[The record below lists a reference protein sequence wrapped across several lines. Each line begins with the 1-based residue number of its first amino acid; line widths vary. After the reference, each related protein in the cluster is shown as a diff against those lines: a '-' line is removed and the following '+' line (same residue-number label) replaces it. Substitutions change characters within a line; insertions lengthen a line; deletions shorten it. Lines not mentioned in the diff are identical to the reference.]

1 MFLNGAG
8 VRSKFFVK
16 VYVCALY
23 LSERISSPEGV
34 IVSRKTRRI
43 ELHMLRSMQASAI
56 HEAMM
61 KGLEDNVPVAE
72 LKRLKPQLG
81 RLQQA
86 MTSIGGVNEGAVIQF
101 DFVPGQGTIVRIGG
115 DVRNVRYNGAKVA
128 ESLKMVDWHVS
139 YSLRDGFGYSDAV
152 GCPVFSSAAV
162 LAYNGPTVEEITR
175 NGKTVGFVFVLVILS
190 NSRMSNRPAMAGSFL
205 PALQRA

>member
-1 MFLNGAG
+1 MPRCTWSRAGVVLAMVLAASPAAAAQVEGVRLADNVRVNNQPMFLSGAG
-8 VRSKFFVK
+8 LRSKFFVR

-34 IVSRKTRRI
+34 IASRKTRRI

-61 KGLEDNVPVAE
+61 KGLEDNVSAAE

-86 MTSIGGVNEGAVIQF
+86 MTSIGGVNEGEVIQF

-115 DVRNVRYNGAKVA
+115 DVRDTIEGEELARALLSIWLGPRPVQ
-128 ESLKMVDWHVS
+128 SDLK
-139 YSLRDGFGYSDAV
+139 DALM
-152 GCPVFSSAAV
+152 GRS
-162 LAYNGPTVEEITR
+162 
-175 NGKTVGFVFVLVILS
+175 
-190 NSRMSNRPAMAGSFL
+190 
-205 PALQRA
+205 

>member
-1 MFLNGAG
+1 MPRCTRSWAGVFLAMVLAASPVAAVQVEGVRLADTVRENNQPMFLNGAG

-34 IVSRKTRRI
+34 IVSRKTSRI

-115 DVRNVRYNGAKVA
+115 DVRDTIEGEELARALLSIWLGPRPVQ
-128 ESLKMVDWHVS
+128 SDLK
-139 YSLRDGFGYSDAV
+139 DALM
-152 GCPVFSSAAV
+152 GRS
-162 LAYNGPTVEEITR
+162 
-175 NGKTVGFVFVLVILS
+175 
-190 NSRMSNRPAMAGSFL
+190 
-205 PALQRA
+205 

>member
-1 MFLNGAG
+1 MPRCTRSWAGVLLASVLAASPVAAVQVEGVRLADTVRENNQPMFLNGAG

-34 IVSRKTRRI
+34 IVSRKARRI

-115 DVRNVRYNGAKVA
+115 DVRDTIEGEELARALLSIWLGPRPVQ
-128 ESLKMVDWHVS
+128 SDLK
-139 YSLRDGFGYSDAV
+139 DALM
-152 GCPVFSSAAV
+152 GRS
-162 LAYNGPTVEEITR
+162 
-175 NGKTVGFVFVLVILS
+175 
-190 NSRMSNRPAMAGSFL
+190 
-205 PALQRA
+205 

>member
-1 MFLNGAG
+1 MPRCTWCRAGVVLAMVLAAFPAAAAHVEGVRLADTVRENNQPMFLNGAG
-8 VRSKFFVK
+8 LRSKFFVK

-61 KGLEDNVPVAE
+61 KGLEDNVSAAE

-86 MTSIGGVNEGAVIQF
+86 MTSIGGVNEGDVIQF

-115 DVRNVRYNGAKVA
+115 DVRDTIEGDELARALLSIWLGPKPVQ
-128 ESLKMVDWHVS
+128 SDLK
-139 YSLRDGFGYSDAV
+139 DALM
-152 GCPVFSSAAV
+152 GRS
-162 LAYNGPTVEEITR
+162 
-175 NGKTVGFVFVLVILS
+175 
-190 NSRMSNRPAMAGSFL
+190 
-205 PALQRA
+205 

>member
-1 MFLNGAG
+1 MPRCTRSWAGVFLAMVLAASPVAAVQVEGVRLADTVRESNQPMFLNGAG

-86 MTSIGGVNEGAVIQF
+86 MTSIGGVNEGEVIQF

-115 DVRNVRYNGAKVA
+115 DVRDTIEGEELARALLSIWLGPRPVQ
-128 ESLKMVDWHVS
+128 SDLK
-139 YSLRDGFGYSDAV
+139 DALM
-152 GCPVFSSAAV
+152 GRS
-162 LAYNGPTVEEITR
+162 
-175 NGKTVGFVFVLVILS
+175 
-190 NSRMSNRPAMAGSFL
+190 
-205 PALQRA
+205 

>member
-1 MFLNGAG
+1 MPRCTRSWAGVFLAMVLAASPVAAVQVEGVRLADTVRENNQPMFLNGAG

-61 KGLEDNVPVAE
+61 KGLEDNVLVAE

-115 DVRNVRYNGAKVA
+115 DVRDTIEGEELARALLSIWLGPRPVQ
-128 ESLKMVDWHVS
+128 SDLK
-139 YSLRDGFGYSDAV
+139 DALM
-152 GCPVFSSAAV
+152 GRS
-162 LAYNGPTVEEITR
+162 
-175 NGKTVGFVFVLVILS
+175 
-190 NSRMSNRPAMAGSFL
+190 
-205 PALQRA
+205 

>member
-1 MFLNGAG
+1 MPRCTRSWAGVFLAMVLAASPVAAVQVEGVRLADTVRESNQPMFLNGAG

-34 IVSRKTRRI
+34 IVSRKARRI

-61 KGLEDNVPVAE
+61 KGLEDNVLVAE

-115 DVRNVRYNGAKVA
+115 DVRDTIEGEELARALLSIWLGPRSVQ
-128 ESLKMVDWHVS
+128 SDLK
-139 YSLRDGFGYSDAV
+139 DALM
-152 GCPVFSSAAV
+152 GRS
-162 LAYNGPTVEEITR
+162 
-175 NGKTVGFVFVLVILS
+175 
-190 NSRMSNRPAMAGSFL
+190 
-205 PALQRA
+205 

>member
-1 MFLNGAG
+1 MPRCTRSWAGVLLASVLAASPVAAVQVEGVRLADTVRENNQPMFLNGAG

-115 DVRNVRYNGAKVA
+115 DVRDTIEGEELARALLSIWLGPRPVQ
-128 ESLKMVDWHVS
+128 SDLK
-139 YSLRDGFGYSDAV
+139 DALM
-152 GCPVFSSAAV
+152 GRS
-162 LAYNGPTVEEITR
+162 
-175 NGKTVGFVFVLVILS
+175 
-190 NSRMSNRPAMAGSFL
+190 
-205 PALQRA
+205 

>member
-1 MFLNGAG
+1 MPRCTWTRAGIVLAMVLAASPAVAAQVEGVRLADNVRVNNQPMFLSGAG
-8 VRSKFFVK
+8 LRSKFFVR

-34 IVSRKTRRI
+34 IASRKTRRI

-61 KGLEDNVPVAE
+61 KGLEDNVSAAE

-86 MTSIGGVNEGAVIQF
+86 MTSIGGVNEGDVIQF

-115 DVRNVRYNGAKVA
+115 DVRDTIEGEELARALLSIWLGPKPVQ
-128 ESLKMVDWHVS
+128 SDLK
-139 YSLRDGFGYSDAV
+139 DALM
-152 GCPVFSSAAV
+152 GRS
-162 LAYNGPTVEEITR
+162 
-175 NGKTVGFVFVLVILS
+175 
-190 NSRMSNRPAMAGSFL
+190 
-205 PALQRA
+205 

>member
-1 MFLNGAG
+1 MPRCTRSWAGVFLAMVLAASPVAAVQVEGVRLADTVRESNQPMFLNGAG

-115 DVRNVRYNGAKVA
+115 DVRDTIEGEELARALLSIWLGPRPVQ
-128 ESLKMVDWHVS
+128 SDLK
-139 YSLRDGFGYSDAV
+139 DALM
-152 GCPVFSSAAV
+152 GRS
-162 LAYNGPTVEEITR
+162 
-175 NGKTVGFVFVLVILS
+175 
-190 NSRMSNRPAMAGSFL
+190 
-205 PALQRA
+205 

>member
-1 MFLNGAG
+1 MPRCTRSWAGVLLASVLAASPSAAAQVEGVRLADTVRENNQPMFLNGAG

-115 DVRNVRYNGAKVA
+115 DVRDTIEGEELARALLSIWLGPRPVQ
-128 ESLKMVDWHVS
+128 SDLK
-139 YSLRDGFGYSDAV
+139 DALM
-152 GCPVFSSAAV
+152 GRS
-162 LAYNGPTVEEITR
+162 
-175 NGKTVGFVFVLVILS
+175 
-190 NSRMSNRPAMAGSFL
+190 
-205 PALQRA
+205 

>member
-1 MFLNGAG
+1 MPRCTRSWAGVLLASVLAASPVAAVQVEGVRLADTVRENNQPMFLNGAG

-61 KGLEDNVPVAE
+61 KGLEDNVLVAE

-115 DVRNVRYNGAKVA
+115 DVRDTIEGEELARALLSIWLGPRPVQ
-128 ESLKMVDWHVS
+128 SDLK
-139 YSLRDGFGYSDAV
+139 DALM
-152 GCPVFSSAAV
+152 GRS
-162 LAYNGPTVEEITR
+162 
-175 NGKTVGFVFVLVILS
+175 
-190 NSRMSNRPAMAGSFL
+190 
-205 PALQRA
+205 

>member
-1 MFLNGAG
+1 MPQCTWTRAGIVLAMVLAASPAAAAQVEGVRLADNVRVNNQPMFLSGAG
-8 VRSKFFVK
+8 LRSKFFVR

-34 IVSRKTRRI
+34 IASRKTRRI

-61 KGLEDNVPVAE
+61 KGLEDNVSAAE

-86 MTSIGGVNEGAVIQF
+86 MTSIGGVNEGEVIQF

-115 DVRNVRYNGAKVA
+115 DVRDTIEGEELARALLSIWLGPRPVQ
-128 ESLKMVDWHVS
+128 SDLK
-139 YSLRDGFGYSDAV
+139 DALM
-152 GCPVFSSAAV
+152 GR
-162 LAYNGPTVEEITR
+162 T
-175 NGKTVGFVFVLVILS
+175 
-190 NSRMSNRPAMAGSFL
+190 
-205 PALQRA
+205 